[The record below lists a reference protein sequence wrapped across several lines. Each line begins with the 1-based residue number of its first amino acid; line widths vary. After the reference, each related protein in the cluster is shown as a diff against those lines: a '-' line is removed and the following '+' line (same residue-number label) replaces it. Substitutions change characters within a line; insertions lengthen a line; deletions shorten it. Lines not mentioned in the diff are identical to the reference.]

1 MRARHGAT
9 SCIRRVEHWGL
20 ALRLVY
26 AAALALMLATVGL
39 TPGHGQA
46 PAGGTS
52 APRAAASGGEEPA
65 GPDTPVSAPATIAV
79 PEPKATPAQATLDL
93 SGPWKFKGDW
103 DESGLG
109 QGWEKPELNDSD
121 WRQLHV
127 PARWEEQGVMTPNP
141 RWPSTVAND
150 GYNGYAWYRRHV
162 TVPADWA
169 DAVVRF
175 QSGWIDDFDWV
186 YINGTLVGAMTQEGR
201 EAPRDY
207 LIPPGVL
214 KAGADN
220 VIAIRVSDT
229 GGDGGMREGPV
240 ELVNVSASEAEAA
253 ETEAALEEQYPERR
267 NEIVNIGGGVDVP
280 ADTMVEGDV
289 VAIGGSAEVKGYV
302 QGSVVAIGGN
312 VYVRPGSRI
321 DGDAVAIGGTV
332 VQEGDGRIGG
342 SVVNGPLLPGG
353 LISRI
358 VKGVAEREGARRF
371 VVWPFGVLRPLG
383 RAGEFLSNL
392 LFWAIVAAIL
402 VLLFPRRLE
411 VMAGALPEAPG
422 RAAAYGIGGFFVTSA
437 GMVMLIMVA
446 VALCVILAMTV
457 IGIPLIP
464 VVGIGLVG
472 AILLLPFLALL
483 GTVAVWLSLGRAVTA
498 RTGLHEPRTI
508 WAALLGLLIVGIA
521 TLIPGIGPLIGVTLL
536 IFGFGVALMTGMGS
550 NVTWAQRRFG
560 GGRKTEQAAP
570 DEPAAEASQA
580 SAPEAP
586 EQQQPST
593 DEPSEH

>member
-1 MRARHGAT
+1 
-9 SCIRRVEHWGL
+9 
-20 ALRLVY
+20 LRLAY

-39 TPGHGQA
+39 TPGHGEA
-46 PAGGTS
+46 PTEGTS
-52 APRAAASGGEEPA
+52 APSVAASAGGEPA
-65 GPDTPVSAPATIAV
+65 GPDTPVSAPAMAAV
-79 PEPKATPAQATLDL
+79 PEPEATPAQTTIDL
-93 SGPWKFKGDW
+93 SGPWQFKGDW
-103 DESGLG
+103 EESGLA
-109 QGWEKPELNDSD
+109 QGWEKPELNDAD

-127 PARWEEQGVMTPNP
+127 PATWEEQGIMTPNP
-141 RWPSTVAND
+141 RWPSTIAND

-169 DAVVRF
+169 DAAVRF

-186 YINGTLVGAMTQEGR
+186 YVNGTMVGAMTGEGR
-201 EAPRDY
+201 ETPRDY

-229 GGDGGMREGPV
+229 GGFGGMREGPV

-253 ETEAALEEQYPERR
+253 RTEAALEREYPDRR

-280 ADTMVEGDV
+280 AGTMVEGDV
-289 VAIGGSAEVKGYV
+289 VAIGGSADVKGYV

-312 VYVRPGSRI
+312 VYARPGSKI

-332 VQEGDGRIGG
+332 VKEGDAQLGG

-358 VKGVAEREGARRF
+358 VKGAVRQQSAHRF
-371 VVWPFGVLRPLG
+371 LVWPFGVLRPLG
-383 RAGEFLSNL
+383 RPGQFLSNL
-392 LFWAIVAAIL
+392 LFWAIVTVIL

-437 GMVMLIMVA
+437 GVVMVVMVA

-483 GTVAVWLSLGRAVTA
+483 GTVAVWLSLGRAAVA
-498 RTGLHEPRTI
+498 RTGSGEPRTI
-508 WAALLGLLIVGIA
+508 WAALLGLLIIA
-521 TLIPGIGPLIGVTLL
+521 IPTVIPGLGPLIGVTLL

-550 NVTWAQRRFG
+550 NVKWAQRRFG

-570 DEPAAEASQA
+570 GEAAE
-580 SAPEAP
+580 PEAP
-586 EQQQPST
+586 AQTGDAPEEQQPST
-593 DEPSEH
+593 DEPSGQ

>member
-1 MRARHGAT
+1 MKARHGAA
-9 SCIRRVEHWGL
+9 SRIRRVEHWGL
-20 ALRLVY
+20 ALRVVC
-26 AAALALMLATVGL
+26 AAALALMLVTVGL

-46 PAGGTS
+46 PVEGTS
-52 APRAAASGGEEPA
+52 APSVEASAGEEPA
-65 GPDTPVSAPATIAV
+65 GPDTPVSAPAMAAV
-79 PEPKATPAQATLDL
+79 PEPEATPAQTTINL
-93 SGPWKFKGDW
+93 SGPWQFKGDW
-103 DESGLG
+103 EESGLA
-109 QGWEKPELNDSD
+109 QGWENPELNDAD

-127 PARWEEQGVMTPNP
+127 PATWEEQGIMTPNP
-141 RWPSTVAND
+141 RWPSTGAND
-150 GYNGYAWYRRHV
+150 GYNGYAWYRTHV

-169 DAVVRF
+169 GAVVRF
-175 QSGWIDDFDWV
+175 RSGWIDDFDWV
-186 YINGTLVGAMTQEGR
+186 YVNGTLVGATTQDGVQR
-201 EAPRDY
+201 PRDY

-214 KAGADN
+214 KVGAGN

-229 GGDGGMREGPV
+229 GEHGGMREGPV
-240 ELVNVSASEAEAA
+240 ELVNVSAAEAEEAR
-253 ETEAALEEQYPERR
+253 TEAELERQYPERR

-280 ADTMVEGDV
+280 ASTMVEGDV
-289 VAIGGSAEVKGYV
+289 VAIGGSADVKGYV

-312 VYVRPGSRI
+312 VYARPGSRI

-332 VQEGDGRIGG
+332 VQEGDGSIGG

-358 VKGVAEREGARRF
+358 VKGAVHQRGPGAF
-371 VVWPFGVLRPLG
+371 MVWPFRALRPLG
-383 RAGEFLSNL
+383 RTGQFLSNL

-437 GMVMLIMVA
+437 GTVMALMVGA
-446 VALCVILAMTV
+446 ALCVILAMTV

-472 AILLLPFLALL
+472 LVLLLPFLALL
-483 GTVAVWLSLGRAVTA
+483 GTVAVWLSLGRALAA
-498 RTGLHEPRTI
+498 RTGLSEPRTI
-508 WAALLGLLIVGIA
+508 WAALLGLLIVAIP
-521 TLIPGIGPLIGVTLL
+521 TVIPGLGPLIGVTLL

-550 NVTWAQRRFG
+550 NVKWAQRRFG
-560 GGRKTEQAAP
+560 GGRKTEQGAQASAP
-570 DEPAAEASQA
+570 EEPAAEAAQA
-580 SAPEAP
+580 
-586 EQQQPST
+586 